1 MLNKSA
7 LSVAIIAGLLVA
19 QSASNAVAG
28 GLSFNLNFAE
38 GGLSITA
45 GPDGVHIDAGT
56 PGAGDPDYDDDA
68 EDTHSDEDVAAD
80 DEAVVE

>member
-7 LSVAIIAGLLVA
+7 LSVAIVAGLLVA
-19 QSASNAVAG
+19 QSASTAVAG

-45 GPDGVHIDAGT
+45 GPDGLQIDAGT
-56 PGAGDPDYDDDA
+56 PGAGDPDYDDEA
-68 EDTHSDEDVAAD
+68 EDILSDEDVAAD